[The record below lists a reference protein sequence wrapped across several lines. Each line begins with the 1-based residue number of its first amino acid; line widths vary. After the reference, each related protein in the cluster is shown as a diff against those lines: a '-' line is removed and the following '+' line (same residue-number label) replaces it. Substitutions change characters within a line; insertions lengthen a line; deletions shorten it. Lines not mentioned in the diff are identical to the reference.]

1 MKYNLKNRPKVTED
15 DIDCYM
21 PESYE
26 YEEWFEGF
34 QKELRDRIYPKWQ
47 TTEGALWINSL
58 IKEIFGEKL
67 EGKTCRFLM
76 R

>member
-1 MKYNLKNRPKVTED
+1 MKYNLKNRPKCTDDSSED
-15 DIDCYM
+15 YM
-21 PESYE
+21 NCISLD
-26 YEEWFEGF
+26 EWFEGF

-67 EGKTCRFLM
+67 ERKTCRFLM